1 MIEIFPL
8 LHGETTFSG
17 ILFNIGRDFETHDQ
31 LLHIRG
37 RAPLFKVVHRCAR
50 DKRRLTGLRSALAVE
65 LERLKKVPVM

>member
-37 RAPLFKVVHRCAR
+37 
-50 DKRRLTGLRSALAVE
+50 
-65 LERLKKVPVM
+65 